1 MTSVL
6 DFSCEPYGSAA
17 LATYTVPGTSVRLSL
32 RKEIAPLFLAFAREF
47 HATVEHL
54 DPRSCWGHAPRAI
67 RGSRS
72 PSRHWPG
79 IAVDLNASAHPL
91 GAAGTFTAG
100 ERRAIEKLLARFTYQ
115 GQRIFRW
122 GGQYSGRKDEM
133 HIEINVS
140 RATALAAAAVLQ
152 RPAAP
157 QPTGPKPA
165 TPKPPAGRP
174 AVGKPGSRELR
185 KGAEGAD
192 VEFVQRFLG
201 PSWCGPA
208 DGDLGDRTVAGIK
221 RYQRMRGLTVDGIVG
236 RATWRAMG
244 VAVTF

>member
-6 DFSCEPYGSAA
+6 RFSCEPYGSSA
-17 LATYTVPGTSVRLSL
+17 LATYTVPGTGVRLSL
-32 RKEIAPLFLAFAREF
+32 RKETAPLMLAFAREF
-47 HATVEHL
+47 HATVEPL

-115 GQRIFRW
+115 GKRIFRW

-133 HIEINVS
+133 HIEINVD
-140 RATALAAAAVLQ
+140 RATALAAVAALQ
-152 RPAAP
+152 RPVTPRPAKP
-157 QPTGPKPA
+157 VVGKPA
-165 TPKPPAGRP
+165 PGRQ
-174 AVGKPGSRELR
+174 ASGKPGSRELR
-185 KGAEGAD
+185 KGAEGDD

-208 DGDLGDRTVAGIK
+208 DGDLGDRTIAGIK
-221 RYQRMRGLTVDGIVG
+221 RYQRMRGLKVDGIVG
-236 RATWRAMG
+236 PATWRAMG
-244 VAVTF
+244 VTVTF